1 MKALGPSKMSGRGR
15 ASRARAKREV
25 KLNKRN
31 LTTADDWCESLLEE
45 IERVS
50 DMQAEHA

>member
-15 ASRARAKREV
+15 ASRAKREV